1 MLPHSLSLGICH
13 SIYKEVV
20 SSEFCCWVSIPTMY
34 AAKTRLRKDAF
45 GLPCSTK
52 GGREI
57 QHDLPRNADTK
68 KQPDITGETDKGTW
82 GKAWRYVYFL
92 VLVGVCQ
99 FHTDWVIWEDGTIT
113 ENMPQPDWPV
123 STPVGRF
130 LGDWLMGGRCHP
142 WAGATALYTKA
153 GWTSKPRGASQWAV
167 FLYSLCISSWIQ
179 VLVLCSC
186 LGPLQWTI
194 YALGCTS

>member
-1 MLPHSLSLGICH
+1 
-13 SIYKEVV
+13 
-20 SSEFCCWVSIPTMY
+20 MY

-57 QHDLPRNADTK
+57 QHDLPRNADNEEVARYNRRDR
-68 KQPDITGETDKGTW
+68 QRDLGESMKTRLLHCAGW
-82 GKAWRYVYFL
+82 CF
-92 VLVGVCQ
+92 Q

-130 LGDWLMGGRCHP
+130 LGD
-142 WAGATALYTKA
+142 
-153 GWTSKPRGASQWAV
+153 
-167 FLYSLCISSWIQ
+167 
-179 VLVLCSC
+179 
-186 LGPLQWTI
+186 
-194 YALGCTS
+194 